1 MSKSV
6 HQILLTS
13 KKHSVLT
20 YPVVYAQSL
29 VVIGTFFWVPYLLYY
44 IMKKYNKTRERA
56 ITLLSFLFV
65 LLVPVTKNKFIQ
77 NLFVWCHY
85 ARYFQTKVVGI
96 PFSRKQTVFGII
108 PHGIVPLT
116 LGNYLLLNL
125 FILHVLFILYVCIFS
140 VCLYIYCMF
149 IYLLYVYIFI
159 VCLYIYCMFVY
170 CMFICFLYVY
180 IFLIS

>member
-13 KKHSVLT
+13 KKHSILT

-29 VVIGTFFWVPYLLYY
+29 VVIGTFFWVPYLIYY
-44 IMKKYNKTRERA
+44 LMKRYNKTRERA

-116 LGNYLLLNL
+116 LGDNYLFVSILAFL
-125 FILHVLFILYVCIFS
+125 FIKSCLFY
-140 VCLYIYCMF
+140 F
-149 IYLLYVYIFI
+149 IYF
-159 VCLYIYCMFVY
+159 C
-170 CMFICFLYVY
+170 
-180 IFLIS
+180 

>member
-13 KKHSVLT
+13 KKHSILT

-29 VVIGTFFWVPYLLYY
+29 VVIGTFFWVPYLIYY
-44 IMKKYNKTRERA
+44 LMKRYNKTRERA

-116 LGNYLLLNL
+116 LGDNYLFLSILAFL
-125 FILHVLFILYVCIFS
+125 FIKSCLFSFPFFLSSFS
-140 VCLYIYCMF
+140 ICLSC
-149 IYLLYVYIFI
+149 YLSFFSYLF
-159 VCLYIYCMFVY
+159 
-170 CMFICFLYVY
+170 FLY
-180 IFLIS
+180 F

>member
-116 LGNYLLLNL
+116 LGNYLMFNL
-125 FILHVLFILYVCIFS
+125 FILQVLCVLFFFYILFYLYV
-140 VCLYIYCMF
+140 L
-149 IYLLYVYIFI
+149 YLLYVYIFI
-159 VCLYIYCMFVY
+159 VCL
-170 CMFICFLYVY
+170 
-180 IFLIS
+180 